1 MGYLVYDGTSR
12 IQLDDRVLAHLDMV
26 IISKFRRR
34 EGFAL
39 RWRDSAATGDG
50 HSMIWLDPSLPLRIH
65 YDGSRPAS
73 LSKDWLERLA
83 SAASTNS
90 GLELIDEDG
99 EAITGT
105 LVA

>member
-12 IQLDDRVLAHLDMV
+12 IQLDDRVLAHLDT
-26 IISKFRRR
+26 IIVSKFRRR

-39 RWRDSAATGDG
+39 RWRDSAGTGDG
-50 HSMIWLDPSLPLRIH
+50 RSMIWLDPSLPLRIH
-65 YDGSRPAS
+65 YDGSRPS
-73 LSKDWLERLA
+73 TLSKDWLERLA